1 MDEITKAIEENHRD
15 AFKIIQYFFSCSD
28 LLLTI
33 IILFISK
40 LNMQYIQKLLYLMGL
55 DIIIRLIK
63 LYTYDIQ
70 DSSIK
75 ELFLSIF
82 TSYQFFLI
90 MTFFQTAL
98 SNLESNLMQN
108 QTGNSGLLAFTAAF
122 FFLIFPIEK
131 IYLYESNK
139 FYFSKCIILFLCLF
153 CFYKYLSNKYKD
165 YMEDIKGKVQ
175 SIIIFSILTNMPS
188 LAFYCFNGKIF
199 LKLIEIFFQNKLL
212 LSYLDMAQIT
222 LNESAKYSIFLFLT
236 SLLYIWSFDFVDINK
251 ENEAYAVTVN
261 QAID

>member
-139 FYFSKCIILFLCLF
+139 FCFSKCIILFLCLF
-153 CFYKYLSNKYKD
+153 YFYKYLSNKYKD
-165 YMEDIKGKVQ
+165 YMENQKGKAQ
-175 SIIIFSILTNMPS
+175 SFMVLSILTNMPR

-199 LKLIEIFFQNKLL
+199 LKLIVLFFQNKLL
-212 LSYLDMAQIT
+212 LSYLDMAQIA
-222 LNESAKYSIFLFLT
+222 LNESAKYSIFLILA

-251 ENEAYAVTVN
+251 ENETYAVTVN